1 MQRYEHYAHS
11 GFDWLGELP
20 THWAILRAKYV
31 FREIDDRS
39 VAGDEEL
46 LSVSHLTGVTPR
58 SEKNVTMFMA
68 EDYTGAKLCKD
79 GDLVINTMWAWMGA
93 LGVSSTTGIVS
104 PAYGVYRQFQ
114 QRLRPRYMDWLF
126 RTPMY
131 VAEYT
136 RRSTGVNSSRLR
148 LYPDR
153 FLDMP
158 VVIPS
163 IEDQDRIVAFLDQ
176 KTAEVDAAIA
186 KKERLIEL
194 LAEQR
199 GIQINQAVT
208 RGLQPNVALRDSGV
222 EWLGVIPQHWES
234 VPLKH
239 VSAVQSGLTL
249 GKNYAQ
255 LRGAKRYPYL
265 RVANVQDGYIDLSEV
280 TEITMPVRE
289 AKNYLLRTG
298 DILVTEGGDIDKLG
312 RGNCWYGEIEECL
325 HQNHVFAVRVLCKVR
340 PEFVSLITGVP
351 YARRYFTTTAN
362 KTTNLASTNK
372 TKLGNLPLL
381 VPPLQ
386 EQDAILA
393 HCHDVKVG
401 FAELVAG
408 VNKEIA
414 ALKEMKNVLIAETIS
429 GKIKI

>member
-1 MQRYEHYAHS
+1 MRRYEQYAPS
-11 GFDWLGELP
+11 GFDWLGDLP
-20 THWAILRAKYV
+20 SHWSILRAKYV

-39 VAGDEEL
+39 MAGDEEL

-222 EWLGVIPQHWES
+222 EWLGVIPQHWGVGAAQACLSGPKWIDPGEKLRS
-234 VPLKH
+234 AARGQA
-239 VSAVQSGLTL
+239 VSISARYERSGRLYRSL
-249 GKNYAQ
+249 GSHRNHHARS
-255 LRGAKRYPYL
+255 RGKE
-265 RVANVQDGYIDLSEV
+265 LSSAY
-280 TEITMPVRE
+280 R
-289 AKNYLLRTG
+289 
-298 DILVTEGGDIDKLG
+298 
-312 RGNCWYGEIEECL
+312 
-325 HQNHVFAVRVLCKVR
+325 
-340 PEFVSLITGVP
+340 
-351 YARRYFTTTAN
+351 
-362 KTTNLASTNK
+362 
-372 TKLGNLPLL
+372 
-381 VPPLQ
+381 
-386 EQDAILA
+386 
-393 HCHDVKVG
+393 
-401 FAELVAG
+401 
-408 VNKEIA
+408 
-414 ALKEMKNVLIAETIS
+414 
-429 GKIKI
+429 